1 MVGNALEKQSLPVYG
16 IIDQFMDLSLTLT
29 WVINILF
36 EKLILQIGH

>member
-1 MVGNALEKQSLPVYG
+1 MVGNALEKQSLPVYE
-16 IIDQFMDLSLTLT
+16 IIDQFIDLSLTLT